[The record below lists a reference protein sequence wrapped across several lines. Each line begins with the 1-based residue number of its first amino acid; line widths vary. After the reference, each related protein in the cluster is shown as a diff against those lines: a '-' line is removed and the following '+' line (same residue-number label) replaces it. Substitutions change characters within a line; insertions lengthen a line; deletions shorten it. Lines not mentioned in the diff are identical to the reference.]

1 MKLGIIGSGNI
12 VVDCLDAVKNIE
24 GIELAGICVRE
35 KSLDKGKELAEK
47 YSISKVYTEYEE
59 ILNDKNIDTVYIG
72 IVNNMHFVLDLILHP
87 SLVFDL
93 RLIVLSF
100 LTN

>member
-35 KSLDKGKELAEK
+35 KSIDKGKG
-47 YSISKVYTEYEE
+47 S
-59 ILNDKNIDTVYIG
+59 
-72 IVNNMHFVLDLILHP
+72 
-87 SLVFDL
+87 
-93 RLIVLSF
+93 R
-100 LTN
+100 